1 MAEPTDRR
9 MRSAADLA
17 TVRFDAEGLVPV
29 VAQDAGTGAVLMVA
43 WANREALEQALATGA
58 MHYWSRSRSALW
70 RKGETSGNTQA
81 LVSLHLD
88 CDGDTVLAL
97 VDPAGPA
104 CHTGDTTCFGRDA
117 IPHVGSS
124 AAGDMGSRPASAGSA
139 DAPGDVVARLSEL
152 IRQRNRERPEGSYTT
167 RLLSDENLRLK
178 KLGEEV
184 SELVVAL
191 ARQGPNVTEE
201 AADLV
206 YHLMVALEGSGSSW
220 NEVERALARR
230 SR

>member
-9 MRSAADLA
+9 LREPQDLDS
-17 TVRFDAEGLVPV
+17 VRFDAAGLVPC

-43 WANREALEQALATGA
+43 WANREALETSLATA
-58 MHYWSRSRSALW
+58 TMHYWSRSRSQLW

-97 VDPAGPA
+97 VHQTGPA
-104 CHTGDTTCFGRDA
+104 CHTGDPTCFGEDA
-117 IPHVGSS
+117 TPAPGSEPRP
-124 AAGDMGSRPASAGSA
+124 GSIGSA
-139 DAPGDVVARLSEL
+139 DAEGEDPDEVLREL
-152 IRQRNRERPEGSYTT
+152 AEIIRRRNRERPEGSYTT
-167 RLLSDENLRLK
+167 RLLADENLRLK

-191 ARQGPNVTEE
+191 ARQGPNVAQE

-206 YHLMVALEGSGSSW
+206 YHIMVALEASGSSW
-220 NEVERALARR
+220 EEVERTLARR
-230 SR
+230 RR